1 MAAVDSDIEPLP
13 RGGFRCCLC
22 HITTAN
28 RKRWLLGGRFRFGVL
43 VKIRVTGHSSCQVCW

>member
-13 RGGFRCCLC
+13 RGVSAAASATSLQP
-22 HITTAN
+22 TVS
-28 RKRWLLGGRFRFGVL
+28 GGYRGWFHLGVL